1 LRLVALRQAGT
12 GINYR
17 RFFAISTLAG
27 LRVEDPEVFDR
38 TQEEVLRWYAAGD
51 LDGIR
56 VDHPDGLRDPTGYL
70 RRLHAAAPDAW
81 LVVEKIL
88 EPGEELPRTWPV
100 AGTTGYDSLREVCGL
115 FVDPAAE
122 RAFAVLDA
130 ELTAATTDPGPAG
143 QAAVPAGTDQIPPA
157 GMEPAPAGTD
167 AAPAQVDEV
176 PRAGRGRAAA
186 GPDGVPA
193 EVDEVPSAAVEP
205 GPAGWAEVAHRAKLG
220 AATVLLRAELD
231 RLDRLAGGG
240 CRDALAELLA
250 CFEV

>member
-17 RFFAISTLAG
+17 RFFVITTLAG
-27 LRVEDPEVFDR
+27 LRVEDPAVFGATHR
-38 TQEEVLRWYAAGD
+38 EVLRWYATGD

-56 VDHPDGLRDPTGYL
+56 VDLQDGLRDPTGYL

-88 EPGEELPRTWPV
+88 EPGEELPPGWPV
-100 AGTTGYDSLREVCGL
+100 AGTTGYDALREVCGL

-122 RAFAVLDA
+122 PAFTALDA
-130 ELTAATTDPGPAG
+130 ELTGSGTD
-143 QAAVPAGTDQIPPA
+143 QVPAGRA
-157 GMEPAPAGTD
+157 AAPAGTD
-167 AAPAQVDEV
+167 AAQAGVAAAPTGADEV
-176 PRAGRGRAAA
+176 P
-186 GPDGVPA
+186 P
-193 EVDEVPSAAVEP
+193 AAVEP
-205 GPAGWAEVAHRAKLG
+205 APAGAEPGPVGAEPGPVGWAEVAHRAKFT

-240 CRDALAELLA
+240 CLDALA
-250 CFEV
+250 

>member
-38 TQEEVLRWYAAGD
+38 THQEVLRWYAAGD

-100 AGTTGYDSLREVCGL
+100 AGTTGYDTLREVCGL
-115 FVDPAAE
+115 FVDTAAE
-122 RAFAVLDA
+122 PAFTALDA
-130 ELTAATTDPGPAG
+130 ELTAATTDP
-143 QAAVPAGTDQIPPA
+143 V
-157 GMEPAPAGTD
+157 PAGTD
-167 AAPAQVDEV
+167 AAQAGTDAAQ
-176 PRAGRGRAAA
+176 AAMAA
-186 GPDGVPA
+186 GGDKVLPA
-193 EVDEVPSAAVEP
+193 GMEP
-205 GPAGWAEVAHRAKLG
+205 GAVGWAEVAHRAKLG

-240 CRDALAELLA
+240 CLDALAELLA
-250 CFEV
+250 CFEVYRTYLP